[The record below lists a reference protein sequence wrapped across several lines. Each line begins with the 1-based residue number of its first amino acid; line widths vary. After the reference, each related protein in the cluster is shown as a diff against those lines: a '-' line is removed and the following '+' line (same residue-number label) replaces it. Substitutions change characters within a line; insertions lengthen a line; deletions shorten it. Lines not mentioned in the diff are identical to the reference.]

1 MLWVTDRGPGRE
13 IAELCCVVTA
23 ADLAEALVQS
33 FSAGMQGESAGGGGW
48 LLRQQVTGGAPG
60 RASAGGVC
68 GEAGRGC
75 EGEKKAQTAPPPRAS
90 HLQFLTLLMCSAA

>member
-33 FSAGMQGESAGGGGW
+33 FSAGTQGESAGGGGW
-48 LLRQQVTGGAPG
+48 LLRQQVTGGCPRESQCWRSLWRSG
-60 RASAGGVC
+60 QGV
-68 GEAGRGC
+68 
-75 EGEKKAQTAPPPRAS
+75 
-90 HLQFLTLLMCSAA
+90 

>member
-33 FSAGMQGESAGGGGW
+33 FSAGTQGESAGGGG
-48 LLRQQVTGGAPG
+48 LASAPAGHGGVPPG
-60 RASAGGVC
+60 EPVLAESVEKRAGGVK
-68 GEAGRGC
+68 GRRRLR
-75 EGEKKAQTAPPPRAS
+75 P
-90 HLQFLTLLMCSAA
+90 LLLHVHRTCSFSLS